1 MRAMNRNTKI
11 GVLMGCFVLAVAL
24 VALFLTLWLPP
35 ALVEHRTPPPPPPWD
50 FELYYTAQSLISI
63 VSLVLSVF
71 LLVMYADSY
80 KKTRSEFSVA
90 LMVFAILLLLSSL
103 ASNPALQSV
112 LGFKAFGLGPF
123 AVLSLLFQCIGL
135 GILCVI
141 AVR

>member
-1 MRAMNRNTKI
+1 MSAMNRNTKI
-11 GVLMGCFVLAVAL
+11 GVLVGCFVLAVAL
-24 VALFLTLWLPP
+24 VALFLTQGLPP
-35 ALVEHRTPPPPPPWD
+35 PLVAHWMSPPPPW
-50 FELYYTAQSLISI
+50 YYTTQSLISI
-63 VSLVLSVF
+63 VSVVLSVF

-90 LMVFAILLLLSSL
+90 LMIFAILLLLSSL
-103 ASNPALQSV
+103 ASNPALQSAF
-112 LGFKAFGLGPF
+112 GFKAFGLGPF